1 MKLDLFGSLFE
12 NRKETNELSQPVAS
26 QIKLYE
32 KDELSPDFVAI
43 DIEYADSAQN
53 ICQFGLTVVREL
65 QIVEQRC
72 WNIQPPG
79 NQYDENYTQTHHMTA
94 FDTTDAPTFPEVWK
108 EIEPYLEGQ
117 KLWAHNAASVE
128 QPILNKNL
136 DRHNIPHDLYWVND
150 SRELFKRPGCPGR
163 GNGLEQCC
171 MALGIPCKNH
181 HNAGAD
187 AYMCAEII
195 IAHMKSQQP
204 NWEGVPMTNEE
215 MRKKKQEKRILH
227 LGEFLEYFA
236 SIPSGKE
243 DVLAEIS
250 STFCGA
256 EPQIIDVFDKG
267 DKTTEGKTVSVDFS
281 RLDKSESNPLYGK
294 KVNVTGMFSL
304 SRKEIEAAV
313 ETMGAKLV
321 PKPARNT
328 DAVILGTRNVGP
340 NKLCGIEEQEAKG
353 HHISLIVGD
362 ADLNALLYGDGHKFF
377 E

>member
-1 MKLDLFGSLFE
+1 MEIDLFGSLFG
-12 NRKETNELSQPVAS
+12 NRKETKEQAQPITTRTS
-26 QIKLYE
+26 PFQ
-32 KDELSPDFVAI
+32 KDEPSPNFVAI

-53 ICQFGLTVVREL
+53 ICQFGLAVVREL
-65 QIVEQRC
+65 KIVEQKC

-79 NQYDENYTQTHHMTA
+79 NSYEERYTNIHHMTA
-94 FDTTDAPTFPEVWK
+94 ADTENAPAFPEAWR
-108 EIEPYLEGQ
+108 EIEPYLQGQ

-136 DRHNIPHDLYWVND
+136 DRHNIPHKLYWIND
-150 SRELFKRPGCPGR
+150 SRELYKRPKCLEK

-171 MALGIPCKNH
+171 MALGIPCKDH

-195 IAHMKSQQP
+195 IAHMKDKEP

-215 MRKKKQEKRILH
+215 MRKNKQKKRILH

-236 SIPSGKE
+236 STPSGKE

-256 EPQIIDVFDKG
+256 EPQVIDVFDKG
-267 DKTTEGKTVSVDFS
+267 DKTTEGKTESVDFS

-294 KVNVTGMFSL
+294 KVNVTGRFSL
-304 SRKEIEAAV
+304 SRKEIEAAM
-313 ETMGAKLV
+313 EAMGAKLV

-353 HHISLIVGD
+353 HNIALIVGD

>member
-1 MKLDLFGSLFE
+1 MEIDLFGSLFG
-12 NRKETNELSQPVAS
+12 NRKETKEQSEPITTRTNPFQ
-26 QIKLYE
+26 
-32 KDELSPDFVAI
+32 KDEPSPNFAAI

-53 ICQFGLTVVREL
+53 ICQFGLAVVREL
-65 QIVEQRC
+65 KIVEQKC

-79 NQYDENYTQTHHMTA
+79 NYYEERYTNTHHMTA
-94 FDTTDAPTFPEVWK
+94 ADTENAPAFPEAWK
-108 EIEPYLEGQ
+108 EIEPYLQGQ
-117 KLWAHNAASVE
+117 KLWAHNAACVE

-136 DRHNIPHDLYWVND
+136 ECHKIPHDFYRVND
-150 SRELFKRPGCPGR
+150 SRELYKRPECPGK

-171 MALGIPCKNH
+171 MALGIPCENH

-187 AYMCAEII
+187 ALMCAEII

-227 LGEFLEYFA
+227 IGEFAEYFA
-236 SIPSGKE
+236 NNSSGEE
-243 DVLAEIS
+243 DVLVEIS

-256 EPQIIDVFDKG
+256 KPQVIDVFDKG
-267 DKTTEGKTVSVDFS
+267 DRTTEGKTESVDFS
-281 RLDKSESNPLYGK
+281 RLNESTSNPLYGK
-294 KVNVTGMFSL
+294 RVVVTGMFSIN
-304 SRKEIEAAV
+304 RKEIETAV

-321 PKPARNT
+321 SKPARNT

-353 HHISLIVGD
+353 HHIALIVGNT
-362 ADLNALLYGDGHKFF
+362 DLNMLLYGDGHMFF